1 MTAVNIKIFL
11 AAFSFFVFFLAY
23 YITSYVRNYSLRNNV
38 IDIPNDRSSH
48 EIPTPTGGG
57 LSISVS
63 ILLSVLLFTGGT
75 NNVGSLALGLGPAAL
90 IIAVVGWMDIHREV
104 STLTRAIIYLLAS
117 VWAVLMLGGLDRLS
131 IGNSRVELAWLGSML
146 AIVSLAWLI
155 NLYNFMDGTDG
166 LAAIQAI
173 STGLYGG
180 IFFLYSGEL
189 VAATI
194 CLAIIFSSSGFLI
207 WNWARAKIFMGD
219 VGSCTLGFSF
229 GVLAIYGELSGTVPI
244 YIWLILLAV
253 FVSDATYTLVKRIL
267 SRETWYRAHNTHAY
281 QRLVQMGIGHDT
293 VSAYTFYTN
302 TIILGPVAFFVLE
315 RPEYALIALS
325 IVYFVLAVIW
335 WSIHNRFSVYSK
347 KIM

>member
-57 LSISVS
+57 LSISIS
-63 ILLSVLLFTGGT
+63 ILLSVLLFSGGA
-75 NNVGSLALGLGPAAL
+75 NNVSTLTLGLGPAAL
-90 IIAVVGWMDIHREV
+90 VIAVVGWLDIHREV
-104 STLTRAIIYLLAS
+104 STLARAIIYLLAS
-117 VWAVLMLGGLDRLS
+117 VWAVLILGGLDSVS
-131 IGNSRVELAWLGSML
+131 IGISRIELAWMGSIL
-146 AIVSLAWLI
+146 AIISLSWLI

-166 LAAIQAI
+166 LAGIQAI
-173 STGLYGG
+173 STGLFGG

-194 CLAIIFSSSGFLI
+194 CLAILFSSSGFLM
-207 WNWARAKIFMGD
+207 WNWASAKIFMGD

-229 GVLAIYGELSGTVPI
+229 GVLAIYGELSGSVPI
-244 YIWLILLAV
+244 YIWMILLSV

-267 SRETWYRAHNTHAY
+267 CKETWYRAHNTHAY
-281 QRLVQMGIGHDT
+281 QRLVQMGTGHDS
-293 VSAYTFYTN
+293 VAAYAFYTN
-302 TIILGPVAFFVLE
+302 TIVLGPLAFFVLE
-315 RPEYALIALS
+315 KPEYALIALS

-335 WSIHNRFSVYSK
+335 WSIHKRFSNYSK
-347 KIM
+347 KRM